1 MNNNLIYNFFQNIL
15 RNAAEFFQP
24 DNPVLPENDTPATQ
38 GILIA

>member
-1 MNNNLIYNFFQNIL
+1 MQN
-15 RNAAEFFQP
+15 AVEFFQP